1 LLKIKLKKRN
11 ELDVTGYDPI
21 LDKSVAKEH
30 KIQQDYKFDNK
41 KIDLIIILV
50 NHTVLVK
57 EFDNKKLFKNIKIL
71 DVFNFLK
78 NETN

>member
-1 LLKIKLKKRN
+1 MDVKNL
-11 ELDVTGYDPI
+11 ELST
-21 LDKSVAKEH
+21 E
-30 KIQQDYKFDNK
+30 

-57 EFDNKKLFKNIKIL
+57 KFNNKKLFKNIKIL